1 MPDIFWPQG
10 MCVVFGD
17 EDNSFSI
24 KYVYVQIIVHPR
36 TAILAY
42 LKKIMMK
49 KFFFFEIMSHGDN
62 QGYFRWWFGIKKRF
76 KILRCCNKKNLFKN
90 LISRRNGKDYYCS
103 MLPSAPSTTTTC
115 KHKILILF

>member
-49 KFFFFEIMSHGDN
+49 KFFFFQIMSHGDN
-62 QGYFRWWFGIKKRF
+62 QGYFRWWYEKKGLKF
-76 KILRCCNKKNLFKN
+76 
-90 LISRRNGKDYYCS
+90 
-103 MLPSAPSTTTTC
+103 
-115 KHKILILF
+115 